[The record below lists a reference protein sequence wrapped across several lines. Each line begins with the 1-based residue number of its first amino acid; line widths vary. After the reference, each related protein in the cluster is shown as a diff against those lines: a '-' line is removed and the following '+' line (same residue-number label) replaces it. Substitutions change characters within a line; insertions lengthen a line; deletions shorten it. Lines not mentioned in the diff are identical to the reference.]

1 MSLTEPSPVPVT
13 ASGSAR
19 STNPTR
25 RRTRRERTTG
35 KKYEQSPAARGL
47 PWEVARPESL
57 IFRWFS
63 AVGIFLF
70 VEV

>member
-19 STNPTR
+19 STNPA
-25 RRTRRERTTG
+25 RRTRRKRTTG

-47 PWEVARPESL
+47 PWEVARHESL

-63 AVGIFLF
+63 AVGFFLF
-70 VEV
+70 VEI